1 MTKSPKKK
9 SESDAEVD
17 PQVLEE
23 PEAEEMEPDWDDDDN
38 NVWMRGLWML
48 VLAFLFGVGETILVI
63 AAVLQFL
70 WLLFGKEKNKPI
82 ADFGKDLSHWLA
94 QVALFQTG
102 STEDKPFPFSRWG
115 GPE

>member
-23 PEAEEMEPDWDDDDN
+23 PEAEEMDPDWDGDDN